1 MKLTNNISIYLCL
14 VLSSSLILADYLSG
28 LNQASDSPIIQTDP
42 NYSLSPTPE
51 YYNDIIDSEQNGI
64 NNPDKF
70 LKVITYNGKT
80 CGKEVISQAKMNR
93 QINNRLARRWK
104 AISNNTLPQFVR

>member
-1 MKLTNNISIYLCL
+1 MRLQHGET
-14 VLSSSLILADYLSG
+14 VVDY
-28 LNQASDSPIIQTDP
+28 
-42 NYSLSPTPE
+42 YPTK
-51 YYNDIIDSEQNGI
+51 SWVTGI

-70 LKVITYNGKT
+70 LKVVTYNGKT

-93 QINNRLARRWK
+93 QINNRFARRWK

>member
-1 MKLTNNISIYLCL
+1 MRLQHGQTVVDYYPTKSWIDDSI
-14 VLSSSLILADYLSG
+14 
-28 LNQASDSPIIQTDP
+28 
-42 NYSLSPTPE
+42 
-51 YYNDIIDSEQNGI
+51 
-64 NNPDKF
+64 NPDKF
-70 LKVITYNGKT
+70 LKVVTYNGKT